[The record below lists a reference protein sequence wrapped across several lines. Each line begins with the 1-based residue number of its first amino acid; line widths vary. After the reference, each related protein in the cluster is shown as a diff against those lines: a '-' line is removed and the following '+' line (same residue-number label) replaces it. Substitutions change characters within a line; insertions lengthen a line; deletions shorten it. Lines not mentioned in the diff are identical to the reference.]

1 MIVVLAGHVDH
12 GKTAL
17 VEALTGVNT
26 DSLEEERRR
35 GLTIDLGFAYANLG
49 DVRVGFVDVPGHH
62 RFIQNMIAGVATN
75 QHALLVV
82 AADDGVMPQTKEHL
96 QILSLLGLTYGT
108 VAISKADLVDETRR
122 DEIKSDLQDYLKG
135 TFLEDAAIVETSVE
149 TGQGVSD
156 LKDRI
161 QTHAESERV
170 KADSG
175 CFRMAIDRC
184 FSLHGQGTIVT
195 GTVGSGTVR
204 VGDNLRLSGADQRV
218 RVRSLHVN
226 DEMRDHATLGDRCGI
241 NLASLDAKAVRRGS
255 WLCDENGY
263 LDVSRVLARLS
274 VVDDFPRE
282 LKHWTSVHVYHATS
296 HCEANIGL
304 LGGGR
309 LVSGEER
316 TIEIACATPMQFKVG
331 DRVIIR
337 DRHLQRTIGGAQILG
352 IPQQLQRVRTE
363 NRLWERAIDSTA
375 ELSAAKVLAEI
386 SKQTVVQLDHYRRSW
401 NLTEET
407 FSSNISDIK
416 LVQSSQIAFAKNAF
430 DETVSQIR
438 RVLSAY
444 HKAHPDFPGSNK
456 QTLNKQLALDPASLN
471 FVLDQLVSS
480 KTLRMNQG
488 QFALAEFR
496 QAQIQYNQRL
506 YEQLEPLIRGSHPLS
521 LGDLS
526 KELHIPL
533 NRLEQE
539 TRRMA
544 RAGVLVKF
552 SNRRIIHKAKYDEF
566 VKLAKDL
573 SNQSALTISN
583 FRDQSKLGRNAVV
596 QLLEYFDQIG
606 FTRRVDDQREVVD
619 PSVAQ

>member
-17 VEALTGVNT
+17 VKALTGVNT

-108 VAISKADLVDETRR
+108 VAISKTDLVDETRR
-122 DEIKSDLQDYLKG
+122 NEIKSDLQHFLRG
-135 TFLEDAAIVETSVE
+135 TFLDGAAIVETSAE
-149 TGQGVSD
+149 TNQGVSD

-161 QTHAESERV
+161 REHAESERA
-170 KADSG
+170 KSDSG

-184 FSLHGQGTIVT
+184 FSLQGQGTIVT
-195 GTVGSGTVR
+195 GTVGSGTVQ
-204 VGDNLRLSGADQRV
+204 VGDNLRLSGTDQRV

-226 DEMRDHATLGDRCGI
+226 DEMSDQAKSGDRCGI
-241 NLASLDAKAVRRGS
+241 NLASLDAKTVQRGS
-255 WLCDENGY
+255 WLCDADGY
-263 LDVSRVLARLS
+263 LDVWRVLARLS
-274 VVDDFPRE
+274 VVVDFPRE
-282 LKHWTSVHVYHATS
+282 IKHWTSVHVYHATS

-304 LGGGR
+304 FGGGR
-309 LVSGEER
+309 IVQGEER
-316 TIEIACATPMQFKVG
+316 TIEIACTTAMQFKVG
-331 DRVIIR
+331 DRVIVR

-352 IPQQLQRVRTE
+352 IPQRLQRVRTE
-363 NRLWERAIDSTA
+363 NRLWEKAIDSAA
-375 ELSAAKVLAEI
+375 ELSAPKVLAEI
-386 SKQTVVQLDHYRRSW
+386 SKHTVVQLDHYRRSW
-401 NLTEET
+401 NFTERA
-407 FSSNISDIK
+407 FSLIYADIGLVRSDRFGIS
-416 LVQSSQIAFAKNAF
+416 KNTF
-430 DETVSQIR
+430 DESVSQIR

-444 HKAHPDFPGSNK
+444 HKAHPDFPGANK
-456 QTLNKQLALDPASLN
+456 QTLNKQIALDPTSLN

-488 QFALAEFR
+488 QFALADFR
-496 QAQIQYNQRL
+496 QAQIQYNQNL

-526 KELHIPL
+526 KELRIPL
-533 NRLEQE
+533 SRLEQE
-539 TRRMA
+539 TKRMA

-552 SNRRIIHKAKYDEF
+552 SNRRIIHKDKYDEF
-566 VKLAKDL
+566 VKLANEL
-573 SNQSALTISN
+573 SNQSTFTISN
-583 FRDQSKLGRNAVV
+583 FRDRSKLGRNAVV

-606 FTRRVDDQREVVD
+606 FTRRVDDQRVVVD
-619 PSVAQ
+619 PSVV

>member
-26 DSLEEERRR
+26 DSLEEEQRR

-96 QILSLLGLTYGT
+96 QILSLLGLTHGT
-108 VAISKADLVDETRR
+108 VAITKTDLVDETRR
-122 DEIKSDLQDYLKG
+122 QEIKSELQHFLDG
-135 TFLEDAAIVETSVE
+135 SFLEDATIVETSVE
-149 TGQGVSD
+149 AGLGISD
-156 LKDRI
+156 LKERI
-161 QTHAESERV
+161 RAHAESESENS
-170 KADSG
+170 DSR
-175 CFRMAIDRC
+175 CFRMAIDRS
-184 FSLHGQGTIVT
+184 FSLQGQGTIVT
-195 GTVGSGTVR
+195 GTVGSGTVH
-204 VGDNLRLSGADQRV
+204 VGDNLQLGDIDQRV

-226 DEMRDHATLGDRCGI
+226 DEMSTQAKSGDRCGI
-241 NLASLDAKAVRRGS
+241 NLASLDAKSVQRGS
-255 WLCDENGY
+255 WLCEVSGY
-263 LDVSRVLARLS
+263 LNVTRVLARLS
-274 VVDDFPRE
+274 VVTDFPRE
-282 LKHWTSVHVYHATS
+282 LKHWTSVHIYHATS

-304 LGGGR
+304 LGGERIVRGEQR
-309 LVSGEER
+309 L
-316 TIEIACATPMQFKVG
+316 IEIACTTAMHFKVG

-363 NRLWERAIDSTA
+363 NRLWEKALVSA
-375 ELSAAKVLAEI
+375 GELSASKVLSEI

-401 NLTEET
+401 NFTEEA
-407 FSSNISDIK
+407 FSSISSDVN
-416 LVQSSQIAFAKNAF
+416 LVRSDEFGIAKNKF
-430 DETVSQIR
+430 DETVAQTR

-444 HKAHPDFPGSNK
+444 HKAHPDFPGANK
-456 QTLNKQLALDPASLN
+456 QTLNKQLALDPVSLN
-471 FVLDQLVSS
+471 FVLDQLVKS
-480 KTLRMNQG
+480 KTLKMNQG
-488 QFALAEFR
+488 QFALADFR

-552 SNRRIIHKAKYDEF
+552 SNRRIIHKTKYDEF
-566 VKLAKDL
+566 VELANEL
-573 SNQSALTISN
+573 SDRSALTISN
-583 FRDQSKLGRNAVV
+583 FRDRSKLGRNAVV

-606 FTRRVDDQREVVD
+606 FTRRVDDQRVVVD
-619 PSVAQ
+619 PSVT

>member
-26 DSLEEERRR
+26 DSLEEEQRR
-35 GLTIDLGFAYANLG
+35 GLTIDLGFAYADLG

-96 QILSLLGLTYGT
+96 QILSLLRLTYGT
-108 VAISKADLVDETRR
+108 VAITKTDLVDESRR
-122 DEIKSDLQDYLKG
+122 QEIKSELQHFLKG
-135 TFLEDAAIVETSVE
+135 SFLNDAAIVETSVE
-149 TGQGVSD
+149 TGLGISD
-156 LKDRI
+156 LEERI
-161 QTHAESERV
+161 REHAKSERENS
-170 KADSG
+170 DSG
-175 CFRMAIDRC
+175 CFRMAIDRS
-184 FSLHGQGTIVT
+184 FSLQGQGTIVT
-195 GTVGSGTVR
+195 GTVGSGTVH
-204 VGDNLRLSGADQRV
+204 VGDNLQLSDTDQRV

-226 DEMRDHATLGDRCGI
+226 DEMSTRATSGDRCGI
-241 NLASLDAKAVRRGS
+241 NLASLDAKTVQRGS
-255 WLCDENGY
+255 WLCEVSGY
-263 LDVSRVLARLS
+263 LNVSRVLARLS
-274 VVDDFPRE
+274 VVTDFPRE

-304 LGGGR
+304 LGGERIVRGEQR
-309 LVSGEER
+309 L
-316 TIEIACATPMQFKVG
+316 IEIACTTPMHFKVG
-331 DRVIIR
+331 DRVLIR

-352 IPQQLQRVRTE
+352 MPQQLQRVRTE
-363 NRLWERAIDSTA
+363 NRLWEKALVSA
-375 ELSAAKVLAEI
+375 GELSPSKVLSEI

-401 NLTEET
+401 NFTEEA
-407 FSSNISDIK
+407 FSSISSDVN
-416 LVQSSQIAFAKNAF
+416 LVRSDEFGIAKNKF
-430 DETVSQIR
+430 DETVSQTR

-444 HKAHPDFPGSNK
+444 HKAHPDFPGANK
-456 QTLNKQLALDPASLN
+456 QTLNKQLALDPVSLN
-471 FVLDQLVSS
+471 FVLDQLVNS

-488 QFALAEFR
+488 QFALADFR

-506 YEQLEPLIRGSHPLS
+506 YEQLEPLIKGSRPLS

-526 KELHIPL
+526 KELHVPL

-544 RAGVLVKF
+544 RAGVLVRV
-552 SNRRIIHKAKYDEF
+552 SNRRIIHKTKYDEF
-566 VKLAKDL
+566 VALANEL

-583 FRDQSKLGRNAVV
+583 FRDRSKLGRNAVV

-606 FTRRVDDQREVVD
+606 FTRRVDDQRVVVD
-619 PSVAQ
+619 PSVA